1 MLTELDMS
9 ADFGKD
15 GIEVE
20 PSIDRS
26 FGNNEISRDSTKC
39 NRHHPRS
46 WSQ

>member
-20 PSIDRS
+20 PSIVRS
-26 FGNNEISRDSTKC
+26 FGKNESK
-39 NRHHPRS
+39 
-46 WSQ
+46 